1 MINLPLLQ
9 LTPVLMGRFIRN
21 TRKLSKI
28 NFEVLENY
36 MAYREVEI
44 GQQTHREV
52 GKLWEEKRKKF
63 VLGAKYFLMAATK
76 HLAKFLKAWLALTNV
91 NYHRN
96 V

>member
-1 MINLPLLQ
+1 
-9 LTPVLMGRFIRN
+9 
-21 TRKLSKI
+21 
-28 NFEVLENY
+28 
-36 MAYREVEI
+36 MAYREMEVE
-44 GQQTHREV
+44 QQTHREV

-76 HLAKFLKAWLALTNV
+76 YLAKFLEAWLALANV